1 MKRRFAIAAILIA
14 TAAGALS
21 GAAVAR
27 ECGWRCAEWAQFRD
41 RDGARDGDGVRDNNR
56 ESFDERRVRPP
67 NLRGPGSDSYGGPT
81 GDRLRS
87 IPPTTVPGREP
98 LSDGQVWAIA
108 KSRVPGRIIN
118 ARLQGPV
125 YSFRIISNRGSI
137 VDIVVDRYSGRIVSV
152 RGGP

>member
-14 TAAGALS
+14 TALGALS

-41 RDGARDGDGVRDNNR
+41 RVRENNR

-67 NLRGPGSDSYGGPT
+67 SLRGPGSDSYGGAA

-108 KSRVPGRIIN
+108 KSRVPGRIVS

>member
-1 MKRRFAIAAILIA
+1 MKRRFAIGAILIA
-14 TAAGALS
+14 TALGALS

-41 RDGARDGDGVRDNNR
+41 RDRVRDRDNDRDG
-56 ESFDERRVRPP
+56 FDERRVRPP
-67 NLRGPGSDSYGGPT
+67 SLRGPNRDSYGGPT

-87 IPPTTVPGREP
+87 IPPATVPGREP

-108 KSRVPGRIIN
+108 KSRVPGRIVN
-118 ARLQGPV
+118 ARLQGQV